1 MKRWLLVPFAM
12 CALVIATPSSQ
23 GAGWGRK
30 SCDSY
35 SAPCQTIVGYKTE
48 VREVTVYESAIEK
61 RKINVTEY
69 KTEAEK
75 RKVTV
80 HKVEKVKETRAEKFW
95 VCEPIITEEVREYT
109 VYNRVESK
117 ATGVRKVCRPIITE
131 EIRKYTVDVGHYE
144 THQHEV
150 ACYSRSRGCCKKG
163 CDDGC
168 VTYKTVCHKVWVP
181 KFETREAKVKVTKY
195 ETVEEKY
202 DYIAVTCVPEKK
214 AEKVKVTRFQKVEK
228 VRNVDYWFCK
238 TTPVV
243 EEITVNVCKPIT
255 VEKIIDVRVCVPVK
269 KKVEVKVPIYGVV
282 ECAAPAPAP
291 CYTSC
296 DSGCGRRR
304 GCCK

>member
-1 MKRWLLVPFAM
+1 MKRWLLVPLAM
-12 CALVIATPSSQ
+12 CALVLATPSSQ

-30 SCDSY
+30 NCGYNDC
-35 SAPCQTIVGYKTE
+35 APAQTIVGYKTE

-69 KTEAEK
+69 TTVAEK
-75 RKVTV
+75 RNVTV
-80 HKVEKVKETRAEKFW
+80 HKVEKVKEVRAEKYW
-95 VCEPIITEEVREYT
+95 ECVPVTTEETREYT

-117 ATGVRKVCRPIITE
+117 ATGTRKVCRPITTAE
-131 EIRKYTVDVGHYE
+131 VRKYTVDVGHFE
-144 THQHEV
+144 TSMHEV

-168 VTYKTVCHKVWVP
+168 VTYKTVCHKTWVP
-181 KFETREAKVKVTKY
+181 KLETREAKVNVTRY

-202 DYIAVTCVPEKK
+202 DYVVCNYVPEKK

-228 VRNVDYWFCK
+228 VRNIEYWSCR
-238 TTPVV
+238 TVPVV
-243 EEITVNVCKPIT
+243 QEITVNVCRPVT
-255 VEKIIDVRVCVPVK
+255 VEKVIDVRVCVPVK

-282 ECAAPAPAP
+282 ECAAPAP
-291 CYTSC
+291 CYSYSSC
-296 DSGCGRRR
+296 GSSRK

>member
-1 MKRWLLVPFAM
+1 LAM

-30 SCDSY
+30 SCNYDCG
-35 SAPCQTIVGYKTE
+35 PCQTIVGYKTE

-80 HKVEKVKETRAEKFW
+80 HKVEHVKEIREVKYWECVPVT
-95 VCEPIITEEVREYT
+95 TEETREYT

-117 ATGVRKVCRPIITE
+117 ATGTRKVCRPITTE
-131 EIRKYTVDVGHYE
+131 EVRKYTVDVGHYE
-144 THQHEV
+144 SHMHEV
-150 ACYSRSRGCCKKG
+150 ACYSRTRGCCKKG
-163 CDDGC
+163 CDDCC

-181 KFETREAKVKVTKY
+181 KLETREAKVKVCKY

-202 DYIAVTCVPEKK
+202 DYIVCNYVPEKK

-228 VRNVDYWFCK
+228 ARKVEYTVCK
-238 TTPVV
+238 TVPVV
-243 EEITVNVCKPIT
+243 EEITVHVCKPIT

-269 KKVEVKVPIYGVV
+269 KKIEVKVPVYGVV
-282 ECAAPAPAP
+282 ECAAPAP
-291 CYTSC
+291 CYSSSSC
-296 DSGCGRRR
+296 GYSRK